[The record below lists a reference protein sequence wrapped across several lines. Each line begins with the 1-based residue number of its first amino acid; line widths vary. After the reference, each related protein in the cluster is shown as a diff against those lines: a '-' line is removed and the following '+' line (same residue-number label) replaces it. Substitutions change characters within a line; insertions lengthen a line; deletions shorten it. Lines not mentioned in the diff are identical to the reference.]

1 MNTRNRL
8 LVLGVGL
15 VLLAGC
21 QSLEISTEEAQSN
34 IQPQAGATERTIQLT
49 MTLPRP
55 RPPQAEPLA
64 LQPQLPEP
72 GVPGPPTDI
81 SSSEP
86 ELDHQIVENPTDP
99 PLRPDEPEAPQR
111 SVEVPHVP
119 TGGWEF
125 RLSQPRRPVEAPVLA
140 FAPSSRALAGAEE
153 PPAATEVVQTQ
164 APAVAS
170 PAVPAA
176 IKTAPPAAPPRAVES
191 GTRVARAPAA
201 AAPPNTAP
209 AAAAPPA
216 ATQNVRAQTP
226 PQQTDAEPGQRELVA
241 RKGDPIAI
249 DLEGSGWIYTGL
261 RTGGVP
267 GSGEQGGIDFLSRRN
282 IQDRTSFN
290 FKAAEYGDYEL
301 TFQQQ
306 DHRQAVTRSQAV
318 HLRVVPEQEFA
329 EALQRL
335 QPALS
340 DQPEGAAAGFVPVPG
355 PPIHSA
361 DALFEL
367 GEYELAL
374 IEYKRNMRSGDPYL
388 NDRLAECY
396 ERTGEYLAA
405 AKYYRENLGLEG
417 EYGDRAAAGLV
428 RSSIATEDSQ
438 LLLEVLP
445 SLFSLESVQI
455 GGELLEVARFQTED
469 RHFPVAIQALE
480 QYLDRY
486 PDGRNLDEVYFRL
499 ARIYEVDS
507 PYRDLEAARHYYGLL
522 YESFPESIYS
532 DPAADRLDYLNRHF
546 FLVQ

>member
-8 LVLGVGL
+8 LGPVVGL

-21 QSLEISTEEAQSN
+21 QSLEIPPEETQSN
-34 IQPQAGATERTIQLT
+34 IQPQAGADERTTQVA

-72 GVPGPPTDI
+72 GVPAPPNDI
-81 SSSEP
+81 SFSEP
-86 ELDHQIVENPTDP
+86 EPDRRIVEIPTDP
-99 PLRPDEPEAPQR
+99 PLHPAEPAAPQR
-111 SVEVPHVP
+111 SVAVPYVP

-153 PPAATEVVQTQ
+153 PPAATEVAPTR

-176 IKTAPPAAPPRAVES
+176 VNAAPPAAPPRAVES
-191 GTRVARAPAA
+191 GTPVAR
-201 AAPPNTAP
+201 AP

-216 ATQNVRAQTP
+216 ATQTARVQTAR
-226 PQQTDAEPGQRELVA
+226 QHTDAEPGQRELVA
-241 RKGDPIAI
+241 RRGDPIAI

-261 RTGGVP
+261 RTDGIP
-267 GSGEQGGIDFLSRRN
+267 GSGEQGGIDFLSGRN
-282 IQDRTSFN
+282 TPDRTSFN

-301 TFQQQ
+301 TFQHQ
-306 DHRQAVTRSQAV
+306 DHRQAVTRIQVV
-318 HLRVVPEQEFA
+318 HLRVVPEQDFA
-329 EALQRL
+329 AALQQL
-335 QPALS
+335 QPGLP
-340 DQPEGAAAGFVPVPG
+340 DQPEGTAAGFESVPG

-374 IEYKRNMRSGDPYL
+374 IEYKRNRRSDDPYL

-396 ERTGEYLAA
+396 EHTGEYLAA

-428 RSSIATEDSQ
+428 RSSIATEDSR

-480 QYLDRY
+480 QYLERY
-486 PDGRNLDEVYFRL
+486 PAGRNLDEVYFRL

-522 YESFPESIYS
+522 YESFPESIYA
-532 DPAADRLDYLNRHF
+532 DPAAERLDYLNRHF